1 MEAFSRV
8 SARDGNQKCHIP
20 GRIAAISATIKDL
33 KDAGVVIHGQ
43 YRRQMD
49 RKKWQAIPDV
59 VSLLEQLAYFLI
71 YDV

>member
-20 GRIAAISATIKDL
+20 SRIAAISATIKDL
-33 KDAGVVIHGQ
+33 KDAGVVIHDQ
-43 YRRQMD
+43 YRR
-49 RKKWQAIPDV
+49 QAIPDV
-59 VSLLEQLAYFLI
+59 VSLLEQLTYFLI

>member
-49 RKKWQAIPDV
+49 CKK
-59 VSLLEQLAYFLI
+59 
-71 YDV
+71 